1 MERIAG
7 NITFTKRA
15 RNLSYFFCCL
25 IAEAALPIA
34 ERPEWGQRWV
44 SCQVRITRQDIP
56 RRWTAKDV
64 VDEVS
69 VAGAKPGPLRIIMG
83 KVKLDTCRAI
93 KKEAPG
99 LTILQ
104 HQCERDRDIEIILQR
119 CVTTRRINIPKNLL
133 RPRLVQFTCALPAP
147 KIVLTSHMLLIHSDR
162 HSQRSRLIG
171 QIDNRSFSRRRE
183 PAHTKLWI
191 IQSECTSHVIGKTNA
206 QGIKREMSSRSR
218 GCKRHFIGF
227 LNNGYWPR
235 LPILRNNSH
244 RTVIHRAALRE
255 KTNAKQIRS
264 KRGHFDGS

>member
-7 NITFTKRA
+7 NITFTKRV

-25 IAEAALPIA
+25 IADTALPIA
-34 ERPEWGQRWV
+34 QRPERGQRRV
-44 SCQVRITRQDIP
+44 SCQVRITRKDIL

-69 VAGAKPGPLRIIMG
+69 VASAKPGPLRIIMG

-99 LTILQ
+99 LTLLQ
-104 HQCERDRDIEIILQR
+104 HQCERDRDIEITLQR
-119 CVTTRRINIPKNLL
+119 CVATRRINIPKNLP
-133 RPRLVQFTCALPAP
+133 RPRLVQFTCALPAA

-191 IQSECTSHVIGKTNA
+191 IQSERASRVIGKTNA
-206 QGIKREMSSRSR
+206 QGIKREMRSRSR
-218 GCKRHFIGF
+218 GCKCHFIGF

-235 LPILRNNSH
+235 LPILRND
-244 RTVIHRAALRE
+244 RLRVIASRPAMGE
-255 KTNAKQIRS
+255 KTNAKQLRS
-264 KRGHFDGS
+264 KRGHFDGR